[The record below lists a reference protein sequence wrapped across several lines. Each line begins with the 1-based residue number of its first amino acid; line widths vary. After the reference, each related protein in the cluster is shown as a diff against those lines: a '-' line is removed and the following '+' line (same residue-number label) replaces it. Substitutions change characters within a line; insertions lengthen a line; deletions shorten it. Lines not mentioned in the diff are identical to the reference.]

1 MTGQLSP
8 ELRRPS
14 LRIRRSTTSGASSV
28 PSTPLD
34 EIPKPLWPRTVI
46 RTSSTPEA
54 SNPEL
59 SIDEITSTKLSLDD
73 EAFLT
78 SLPDDEHYKHGKTWN
93 FGVKKGIADIWEDNS
108 GRLKK
113 MTKTL
118 RQLPNGFFA
127 RKDRASTSAA
137 QSVCLTRPFTSEPTL
152 PQQELMTESCVPQSM
167 DPTGD
172 QEHEGLNSEP
182 LLMDYDCQPK
192 ETVSCSEEMSKIS
205 SAIRKDLMNSRN
217 PHVVTSEKS
226 KRAPPHFKSAPRYYT
241 YAPSSSTIHT
251 AEDRLLHGPRSF
263 KVPDRQLPAR
273 SSSVGSVEELRSH
286 AFGAQRSSRPSISN
300 VSVGHNSAPSISRS
314 IQQGSRPGTISES
327 GYSVSGTTVV
337 PKPAVFM
344 DASSACADIT
354 WNNGYPNAR
363 PSTSSTARPASK
375 GAVCLHTQDDSETLP
390 TVSPEIEIGR
400 GDFPDWKKVPLFV
413 PRSVERKD
421 WQQPARRK
429 CASTIL
435 VPPHSAIDGTHGN
448 GVHSEVNVSSP
459 AISDMS
465 FASLQGQT
473 STQSHLEREA
483 MILDWE
489 SEVEEQSSPSGRERL
504 SKVLCNA
511 WAEGT
516 TRLRQK
522 GAKRVVV

>member
-78 SLPDDEHYKHGKTWN
+78 SLPYDEHYKHGKTWN

-182 LLMDYDCQPK
+182 LL
-192 ETVSCSEEMSKIS
+192 
-205 SAIRKDLMNSRN
+205 
-217 PHVVTSEKS
+217 
-226 KRAPPHFKSAPRYYT
+226 RAPPHFKSAPRYYT

-263 KVPDRQLPAR
+263 KIPDRQLPAR

-337 PKPAVFM
+337 PKPVVFM

-400 GDFPDWKKVPLFV
+400 GDFPDWKKIPLFV

-421 WQQPARRK
+421 WQQPARRN
-429 CASTIL
+429 CPSTIL

-473 STQSHLEREA
+473 SIQSHLDREA